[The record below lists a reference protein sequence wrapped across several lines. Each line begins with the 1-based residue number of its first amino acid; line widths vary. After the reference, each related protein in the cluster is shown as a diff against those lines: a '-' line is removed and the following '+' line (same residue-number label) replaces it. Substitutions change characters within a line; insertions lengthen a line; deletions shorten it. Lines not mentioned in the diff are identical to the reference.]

1 MSSAR
6 GALPYVLALLASV
19 LIGALIRWQLLQH
32 LLHRQTATASWL
44 VACRYGLM
52 VAYGLS
58 LLLFLALLLWAYLP
72 RLRRDAAC
80 SRGLLALLGALAS
93 AELMVNLAS
102 LNLGIVRL
110 GIASYALLLEG
121 LLLYVAVNLSFLFW
135 YWYFDHPLRLISA
148 DAHASAQPRLP
159 LGILFP
165 EEAIEDVRFHSANW
179 IPGPIDYLYFTTLS
193 SNCFAAPEGHLLIGS
208 KLKTLQLIHSFSMIL
223 VFIVILARAINT
235 LG

>member
-6 GALPYVLALLASV
+6 AALPYLSALLASV

-32 LLHRQTATASWL
+32 FLNREIALPSWL
-44 VACRYGLM
+44 VACLYGLM
-52 VAYGLS
+52 LAYALS
-58 LLLFLALLLWAYLP
+58 LVLFLALLLWAYLP
-72 RLRRDAAC
+72 RLRRNAAC
-80 SRGLLALLGALAS
+80 SRRLLALLGALGSVEVIA
-93 AELMVNLAS
+93 NLAS
-102 LNLGIVRL
+102 LNFGIVRL
-110 GIASYALLLEG
+110 GIASYALLLDG
-121 LLLYVAVNLSFLFW
+121 LLLYISVNLSFFFW

-148 DAHASAQPRLP
+148 DAHSAEKPRLP

-165 EEAIEDVRFHSANW
+165 EEAIEDVRFHSADW
-179 IPGPIDYLYFTTLS
+179 IPRPIDYLYFTTVS

-208 KLKTLQLIHSFSMIL
+208 KLKTLQLIHSTSMIL

>member
-6 GALPYVLALLASV
+6 AALPYVSALLASV

-32 LLHRQTATASWL
+32 FLHREIALPSLL
-44 VACRYGLM
+44 VACIYGLM
-52 VAYGLS
+52 LAYALS
-58 LLLFLALLLWAYLP
+58 LVLFLALLLWAFLP
-72 RLRRDAAC
+72 SLRRNSAC
-80 SRGLLALLGALAS
+80 SRRLLALLGALGS
-93 AELMVNLAS
+93 AELIANLAS
-102 LNLGIVRL
+102 LNFGIVRL
-110 GIASYALLLEG
+110 GIASYALLLDG
-121 LLLYVAVNLSFLFW
+121 LLLYISVNLSFFFW

-148 DAHASAQPRLP
+148 DALSAEKPRLP

-165 EEAIEDVRFHSANW
+165 EEAIEDVRFHSGDW
-179 IPGPIDYLYFTTLS
+179 IPGPIDYLYFTTVS

-208 KLKTLQLIHSFSMIL
+208 KLKTLQLIHSSSMIL

>member
-6 GALPYVLALLASV
+6 AALPYLSALLASV

-32 LLHRQTATASWL
+32 FLNRVIALPSWL
-44 VACRYGLM
+44 VACLYGLM
-52 VAYGLS
+52 LAYALS
-58 LLLFLALLLWAYLP
+58 LVLFLALLLWAYLP
-72 RLRRDAAC
+72 RLRRNAAC
-80 SRGLLALLGALAS
+80 SRRLLALLGALGS
-93 AELMVNLAS
+93 AEVIANLAS
-102 LNLGIVRL
+102 LNFGIVRL
-110 GIASYALLLEG
+110 GIASYALLLDG
-121 LLLYVAVNLSFLFW
+121 LLLYISVNLSFFFW

-148 DAHASAQPRLP
+148 DAHSAEQPRLP

-165 EEAIEDVRFHSANW
+165 EEAIEDVRFHSADW
-179 IPGPIDYLYFTTLS
+179 IPRPIDYLYFTTVS

-208 KLKTLQLIHSFSMIL
+208 KLKTLQLIHSSSMIL